1 MRGEIEFVSS
11 RTVRVATDDGLLLQV
26 SFYESAEGHRVE
38 IRKDGN
44 VAKFAIYSS
53 YLTDLLEALD
63 TVPFKY
69 FEMVSRFRT
78 EKSQVHWVAKLL
90 DSLKNGEFPK
100 VADQLKRVTKQVE
113 GLSRTLMS
121 YDDFVAFLDG
131 LLDKPKDGITIH
143 KTYFQCPGDW
153 YHNLYIIDVHRLTQI
168 SFIYTERFT
177 IFVGQNRVGAV
188 TDDAYLRGALARYL
202 NGERRAKLLRRFRV
216 EMLREIAKE
225 DDHLENILD
234 KLKELGRMDL
244 YTAITFAT
252 LTETE

>member
-44 VAKFAIYSS
+44 VAKFVIYPS
-53 YLTDLLEALD
+53 YLPDLFGLIHKIPFRYLE
-63 TVPFKY
+63 
-69 FEMVSRFRT
+69 MIGRFRT
-78 EKSQVHWVAKLL
+78 EKSQAHWSAKLL
-90 DSLKNGEFPK
+90 QSLQDGKFLK
-100 VADQLKRVTKQVE
+100 VVDELKRISRQVE
-113 GLSRTLMS
+113 GLSRSLMTNS
-121 YDDFVAFLDG
+121 DLVMFLDS
-131 LLDKPKDGITIH
+131 LIDKPKDGITVH
-143 KTYFQCPGDW
+143 KIYFRCDNYD
-153 YHNLYIIDVHRLTQI
+153 YHNMYIIDVHHNRLTL
-168 SFIYTERFT
+168 IYNELFT
-177 IFVGQNRVGAV
+177 ILVSQNGVGAV
-188 TDDAYLRGALARYL
+188 KDDAYLRGAIYRYL